1 MKHKTTH
8 RITVFAFAASAVL
21 PAIAADWYVSPD
33 GTGGGIS
40 PSDRGDLMGV
50 FYNGQVA
57 SGDTLHLAAGTYALD
72 RNMSPEGNAYGA
84 GAYLSIPATTS
95 GLTFIG
101 ESDDPEDVRLLG
113 GGSTDGMRIFY
124 FASGGHVLRNL
135 LISGGYATYQGAGLC
150 MADSYVGNP
159 EAAFCASNC
168 VVENCSAPYTGANF
182 GGLWRDCVI
191 RNNEVRNLTPT
202 PNPNEVWNWYESIEG
217 SGGGVFHA
225 TLYGCVVTNNVAGFC
240 GGGIAGGRVNGR
252 SDMAVCVTKAYN
264 CLIGWNR
271 ATYGGGAGAAP
282 SYCTRDYCQL
292 FDCTLV
298 ENTGAYTDPG
308 DGGGLGGGAYQ
319 CIVSN
324 CVLRGNSTTRPH
336 GYPFTAY
343 GHDYE
348 KSSGGGVMDCEVI
361 DSTIEGSTSLNNGA
375 GAAFSS
381 LTHCTILNNTASWT
395 HPNFTFGGGTYSCS
409 IVKGCVLSGNRAG
422 YGGAAYAGYLENC
435 VISNNQST
443 AYDGGAT
450 YDSSTRNCIVVGNT
464 AQRYYAMCKGTHYG
478 DLVYGNTNHSCD
490 PWENLLNPAASGI
503 GADEGDSA
511 GLAIVNCTVWNNIY
525 SSAQISR
532 AVMTNSIVGSVEYIP
547 SAVNSFWR
555 IGTVDDQT
563 GCVSGEDKD
572 PIFEGVGVADSPSAA
587 VPWAAYAIKYKSP
600 CADKG
605 LLLDGQRS
613 EKDCLGNPRVK
624 FEGVDIGAI
633 ECVFRQIAF
642 MMVVR

>member
-1 MKHKTTH
+1 MNLRKRLIRETLA
-8 RITVFAFAASAVL
+8 VFGATALLTLPAFAT
-21 PAIAADWYVSPD
+21 DWYVVPN
-33 GTGGGIS
+33 GTGDGSS
-40 PSDRGDLMGV
+40 PANLGDAMSVLYSGRV
-50 FYNGQVA
+50 V
-57 SGDTLHLAAGTYALD
+57 SGDTIHFTAGTYNLD
-72 RNMSPEGNAYGA
+72 VSKLPNSDY
-84 GAYLSIPATTS
+84 GAYLRVPNGIAN
-95 GLTFIG
+95 LTLVG
-101 ESDDPEDVRLLG
+101 ETGDPDDVRLVG
-113 GGSTDGMRIFY
+113 NPADKKRIIY
-124 FASGGHVLRNL
+124 FPLAGNTVRNL
-135 LISGGYATYQGAGLC
+135 TISGGYTEYEGAGID
-150 MADSYVGNP
+150 MDAAYVGDP

-168 VVENCSAPYTGANF
+168 IVENCSARYTGANF

-202 PNPNEVWNWYESIEG
+202 PSPNEVWNWYESIEG

-225 TLYGCVVTNNVAGFC
+225 TLYDCVVTNNVAGFC
-240 GGGIAGGRVNGR
+240 GGGIAGGKVNGR

-271 ATYGGGAGAAP
+271 ATYGGGAGSAP
-282 SYCTRDYCQL
+282 SYCTRDYVQL

-298 ENTGAYTDPG
+298 GNTGAYTDPG

-324 CVLRGNSTTRPH
+324 CVVRGNSTTRPH

-343 GHDYE
+343 GHNYE
-348 KSSGGGVMDCEVI
+348 KSSGGGVMDCDVY

-381 LTHCTILNNTASWT
+381 LTRCTILNNTASWT

-409 IVKGCVLSGNRAG
+409 LVQDCVLSGNRAG

-450 YDSSTRNCIVVGNT
+450 YDASTRNCIVVGNT
-464 AQRYYAMCKGTHYG
+464 AQRYYAICKGTHYG

-490 PWENLLNPAASGI
+490 PWENLLDPAASGI
-503 GADEGDSA
+503 GADAGESA
-511 GLAIVNCTVWNNIY
+511 VAVNCTVWNNIY
-525 SSAQISR
+525 SSAQVSR
-532 AVMTNSIVGSVEYIP
+532 TTLTNCIVGSVEYIP

-555 IGTVDDQT
+555 YGTVDNQT
-563 GCVSGEDKD
+563 GCVSGEDKN
-572 PIFEGVGVADSPSAA
+572 PFFEGVGLADSPSAD
-587 VPWAAYAIKYKSP
+587 VPWAAYTIQYRSP

-605 LLLDGQRS
+605 LLLDGQRT

-624 FEGVDIGAI
+624 YDGVDMGAI
-633 ECVFRQIAF
+633 ECCFRTIGF
-642 MMVVR
+642 TLVIR